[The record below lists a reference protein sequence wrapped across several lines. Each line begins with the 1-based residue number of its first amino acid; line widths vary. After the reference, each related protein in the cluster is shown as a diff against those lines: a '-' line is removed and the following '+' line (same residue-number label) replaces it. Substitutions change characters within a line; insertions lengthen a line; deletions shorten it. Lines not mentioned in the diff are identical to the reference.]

1 MCLLQMKKNEMAIV
15 DAIYLDQGLKHRLAA
30 MGFTKES
37 RICVKQYGWFKST
50 VQVMIN
56 RSLIAL
62 RKEEAEKI
70 EVHIIKKGKKCLKM

>member
-1 MCLLQMKKNEMAIV
+1 MRLLQMKQNEMAIV
-15 DAIYLDQGLKHRLAA
+15 DAINLDQAVKVRLAA

-37 RICVKQYGWFKST
+37 RICVKHYGWFKST

-62 RKEEAEKI
+62 RKEEAEHI
-70 EVHIIKKGKKCLKM
+70 EVHRV